1 MVCSFFSPTLKSPL
15 EFSPRFLY
23 NVQVSECRCDGMVDV
38 TDSKS
43 VGGDTVWVRVPP
55 PAPARRKRH
64 IACDE
69 FFMLRIKNSSCAH
82 SAAPRFRTG
91 FASLDSGSGW
101 SEPNAF
107 ASKVF
112 ALSKSSWTESFTS
125 KQQIFV
131 KGQQMAAFF
140 GSATEYCP
148 CEARINPQGR
158 CDTGDLLR

>member
-1 MVCSFFSPTLKSPL
+1 
-15 EFSPRFLY
+15 
-23 NVQVSECRCDGMVDV
+23 
-38 TDSKS
+38 
-43 VGGDTVWVRVPP
+43 
-55 PAPARRKRH
+55 
-64 IACDE
+64 
-69 FFMLRIKNSSCAH
+69 MLRIKNSSCAH